1 MKKIL
6 KYTVGIL
13 LWILLSIVALLVLV
27 LLLIQTGPVKK
38 KLAGIASEQA
48 SVFVNGEVNV
58 GAIEGNFLTHIKLK
72 NVLLS
77 DINKDT
83 VAHIEQIDASYSLL
97 SLLYSELRV
106 NSLGI
111 HTPTIFLKQL
121 NDSTWNVQNIVKPS
135 DPEKVDTTTSSG
147 SLNIYM
153 QQFIL
158 SDGNVFIQS
167 PDTIIPRKI
176 ADLNSEI
183 SLRYTSEKQEIQLKS
198 FSFTSLKPQV
208 QLQQLSL
215 QLTRTAQKIVLKD
228 FYIKTALNKL
238 QGEAQ
243 YISEPDTMA
252 NASLNSDPLQLEEFE
267 FFIPGL
273 QFPATP
279 VFSFD
284 ASLKKDSVRA
294 TLELQDKDQRININ
308 LHSAN
313 LLAFIQNQN
322 EVMPQYN
329 VQALFENIDV
339 AYWLGQEEL
348 NHVINGNLNING
360 TGIKPETASAKVD
373 GDFNNCV
380 VQGKKVESLFFNFDL
395 NQGALKGIAQGKG
408 QFGEFKLVPNIRDF
422 NQTPVYTLEL
432 TAHKLDLAP
441 LTGNDSLKSDINFIA
456 KVKGRGFEPKTMQAD
471 ANLVFSKSHIYNLE
485 LDTLLAKVK
494 YLNENLTIDTLNLS
508 TKDVK
513 LIASGNYSL
522 NSHSDISL
530 SAKIAG
536 LDEFAAF
543 IPGAKVEAQGKIDAH
558 LWGTLE
564 SLNLETQ
571 VALDKIRYDSIFVA
585 TIQLDADAL
594 LTPKDTLINAN
605 LLAQNLNINN
615 LKIDSVWADLKA
627 APDSMY
633 LNARVA
639 AKDAK
644 TQLEATIN
652 LGKMLEVTLHDWA
665 INFNNQNY
673 KLQQPAT
680 IQIDSVRYS
689 IANFK
694 MASGMADSAQ
704 YIEADGHISRT
715 GSQDFKLNV
724 NNIDVGEILSSLD
737 SEIKAS
743 GLVNV
748 DIKLNGTATAPLL
761 EGDIKWNDAMLSD
774 YKFTDVGATFSYKQ
788 KQLTADALIVPQDSG
803 RITLK
808 GSFPVEFSLANMK
821 MDYSMKDPV
830 NAELRIEKFPLS
842 VLSTFDLADKIKGEL
857 NGQIDV
863 KGTPESPD
871 LNGSLKLEDAL
882 VKIPEYG
889 IDYRDMKFTLNFL
902 RDKIKLD
909 TLNIRSDDGN
919 LTGTGEM
926 SFNSD
931 FYKGDVSNSSI
942 ILTFDRFN
950 PVDHKQFNMELS
962 GKANIGGKKGDVVFD
977 GDLTIPEAQIYLPA
991 VLAMIQKGN
1000 PPKIPKPILVREM
1013 ERMKLAMDTMTAQK
1027 IDTARVDSISFD
1039 YFNFVTGKIKLKI
1052 PKNAWVKNDDM
1063 RIELSGDLEMIK
1075 HADFF
1080 EIFGTVDIVR
1090 GQYDLLGK
1098 TFMIKEGS
1106 VSFQG
1111 GEELLPHMN
1120 IKATYSFR
1128 NSQKVEQE
1136 ITVTVG
1142 GTTEEPTVAFTLD
1155 GSTISE
1161 GDALS
1166 YILFGKAMN
1175 ELTMDQ
1181 QENVGGKGDMATKA
1195 AASMLSSQLTNFLGD
1210 KLDVDYIEVKSDG
1223 GFDNATVVVGKY
1235 ITNDLFVS
1243 YEQRFGE
1250 TNEDDMSKYEV
1261 KLEYELFRFLF
1272 FQLNNSTIDSGFDV
1286 IFKVDAK

>member
-6 KYTVGIL
+6 KYTFRIL
-13 LWILLSIVALLVLV
+13 LWILLSIIALVILV

-38 KLAGIASEQA
+38 KLADIASEQA

-58 GAIEGNFLTHIKLK
+58 GAIEGNFLTNIKLK

-77 DINKDT
+77 DANKDT
-83 VAHIEQIDASYSLL
+83 LAHIEEIDASYSLMP
-97 SLLYSELRV
+97 LLYNELRIK
-106 NSLGI
+106 SLRI

-121 NDSTWNVQNIVKPS
+121 NDSTWNVQNIVKPTQPKPA
-135 DPEKVDTTTSSG
+135 DTTSSP
-147 SLNIYM
+147 LNIYLPE
-153 QQFIL
+153 FIL
-158 SDGNVFIQS
+158 SNGNVFIQS
-167 PDTIIPRKI
+167 PDTLLPRKI
-176 ADLNSEI
+176 ADLNTEI
-183 SLRYTSEKQEIQLKS
+183 SLRYTSEEQEVQLKS
-198 FSFTSLKPQV
+198 FSFTSQQPQV

-215 QLTRTAQKIVLKD
+215 QLTRTAKKIVLKD
-228 FYIKTALNKL
+228 LYIKTALNKL

-243 YISEPDTMA
+243 YVNKPDTVA
-252 NASLNSDPLQLEEFE
+252 NASLNTDPLRLEEFE

-284 ASLKKDSVRA
+284 ASLKKDSVSA
-294 TLELQDKDQRININ
+294 TIELKDGDQRININ
-308 LHSAN
+308 AYSSN
-313 LLAFIQNQN
+313 LLGYIQNQN
-322 EVMPQYN
+322 EVVLQYN
-329 VQALFENIDV
+329 VKGLFENIDV
-339 AYWLGQEEL
+339 AYWLGKKEL
-348 NHVINGNLNING
+348 NHLLNGNLHIIG
-360 TGIKPETASAKVD
+360 SGIKPETASAKVD
-373 GDFNNCV
+373 GDFNNCL
-380 VQGKKVESLFFNFDL
+380 VQGKKVERLFFNFDL
-395 NQGALKGIAQGKG
+395 NQGNLKGIAQGKG

-422 NQTPVYTLEL
+422 NQTPVYTFEL
-432 TAHKLDLAP
+432 TAKKLDLAP
-441 LTGNDSLKSDINFIA
+441 LTGNDSLQSNINFTA
-456 KVKGRGFEPKTMQAD
+456 QVNGRGFEPKKMQAD
-471 ANLVFSKSHIYNLE
+471 AKLVFSKSHIYNLE
-485 LDTLLAKVK
+485 LDTLLAKVR
-494 YLNENLTIDTLNLS
+494 YLNENLNIDTLNLS

-513 LIASGNYSL
+513 LTASGNYSL
-522 NSHSDISL
+522 QSHSDISL
-530 SAKIAG
+530 SATIAS
-536 LDEFAAF
+536 LEDFADF
-543 IPGAKVEAQGKIDAH
+543 IPGAKVQAQGQIDAH
-558 LWGTLE
+558 LWGTLD
-564 SLNLETQ
+564 SLNLQTQ
-571 VALDKIRYDSIFVA
+571 IALDKTRYDSIFVA
-585 TIQLDADAL
+585 TIRLDADGL
-594 LTPKDTLINAN
+594 LTPMDTLINAN
-605 LLAQNLNINN
+605 LLAKNIDINN

-652 LGKMLEVTLHDWA
+652 LGKLLKVTLHDWA
-665 INFNNQNY
+665 INFKNQNF
-673 KLQQPAT
+673 KLQQAAT
-680 IQIDSVRYS
+680 IQIDSVYYS

-694 MASGMADSAQ
+694 LASGVADSAQ
-704 YIEADGHISRT
+704 YIEADGYISRN
-715 GSQDFKLNV
+715 GAQDFKLNI

-748 DIKLNGTATAPLL
+748 DIKLNGTATAPLMD
-761 EGDIKWNDAMLSD
+761 GDIKWNDAMLSD

-808 GSFPVEFSLANMK
+808 GSFPVGFSLDSMK
-821 MDYSMKDPV
+821 VDYSMKDPV
-830 NAELRIEKFPLS
+830 DAVVRIEKFPLS
-842 VLSTFDLADKIKGEL
+842 VLSTFDIADKIKGEL

-871 LNGSLKLEDAL
+871 LNGSIKLEDAL
-882 VKIPEYG
+882 VNIPEYG

-909 TLNIRSDDGN
+909 TLYIRSNDGT

-942 ILTFDRFN
+942 ILNFDRFN

-962 GKANIGGKKGDVVFD
+962 GKANIGGKKGDVVF
-977 GDLTIPEAQIYLPA
+977 GGNLTVPEAQIYLPA

-1000 PPKIPKPILVREM
+1000 QPKIPKPILVREM
-1013 ERMKLAMDTMTAQK
+1013 EKMKLAMDTMAAQK
-1027 IDTARVDSISFD
+1027 IDTVRVNSVSFD
-1039 YFNFVTGKIKLKI
+1039 YFNFITGKVKVKI
-1052 PKNAWVKNDDM
+1052 PKNTWIKNDDM

-1080 EIFGTVDIVR
+1080 EMFGTVDIVR

-1098 TFMIKEGS
+1098 TFMIKEGA

-1111 GEELLPHMN
+1111 GEELLPHIN

-1142 GTTEEPTVAFTLD
+1142 GTSEAPTVAFTLD
-1155 GSTISE
+1155 GSSISE

-1243 YEQRFGE
+1243 YEQRFGQ
-1250 TNEDDMSKYEV
+1250 TDQQDMSKYEV

>member
-6 KYTVGIL
+6 KYTVRIL
-13 LWILLSIVALLVLV
+13 LWILLSIIALVVIV

-77 DINKDT
+77 ETNKDT
-83 VAHIEQIDASYSLL
+83 LAHIEEIDATYSLL
-97 SLLYSELRV
+97 PLLYNELRV
-106 NSLGI
+106 KSLRI

-121 NDSTWNVQNIVKPS
+121 NDSTWNVQNIVKPTE
-135 DPEKVDTTTSSG
+135 PKPVDTTSSPF
-147 SLNIYM
+147 NIYLPE
-153 QQFIL
+153 FIL

-176 ADLNSEI
+176 ADLNTEI
-183 SLRYTSEKQEIQLKS
+183 SLRYTADEQEVQLKS
-198 FSFTSLKPQV
+198 FSFTSLQPQV

-215 QLTRTAQKIVLKD
+215 QLTRTTQKIVLKD

-238 QGEAQ
+238 HGQAQ
-243 YISEPDTMA
+243 YLSKPDTLA

-284 ASLKKDSVRA
+284 ASLKNDSVRA
-294 TLELQDKDQRININ
+294 TLELKDKDQRININ
-308 LHSAN
+308 LQSAN

-329 VQALFENIDV
+329 VKALFENIDV
-339 AYWLGQEEL
+339 AYWLGQAEL
-348 NHVINGNLNING
+348 NHVINGNLNIIG
-360 TGIKPETASAKVD
+360 TGIKPETATAKVN

-380 VQGKKVESLFFNFDL
+380 IQGKKVESLFFNFDL
-395 NQGALKGIAQGKG
+395 NQGNLNGIAQGKG
-408 QFGEFKLVPNIRDF
+408 QFGEFKLVPTIRDF
-422 NQTPVYTLEL
+422 NQTAIYTLEL
-432 TAHKLDLAP
+432 TARRLNLAP
-441 LTGNDSLKSDINFIA
+441 LTGNDSLQSNINFTAHIN
-456 KVKGRGFEPKTMQAD
+456 GHGFEPKTMQAD
-471 ANLVFSKSHIYNLE
+471 AKLVFSKSNIYKLE
-485 LDTLLAKVK
+485 LDTLLSKVK
-494 YLNENLTIDTLNLS
+494 YLNENITIDTLNLS

-513 LIASGNYSL
+513 LTANGNYSL

-530 SAKIAG
+530 LATIAS
-536 LDEFAAF
+536 LDEFASF
-543 IPGAKVEAQGKIDAH
+543 IPGATVEAKGNIDAH
-558 LWGTLE
+558 LWGTLD

-571 VALDKIRYDSIFVA
+571 VNLDKIRYDSIFVA
-585 TIQLDADAL
+585 SLQLDADAL
-594 LTPKDTLINAN
+594 LTPNDTLINAN
-605 LLAQNLNINN
+605 LLAQNIDISN

-633 LNARVA
+633 LDARVA
-639 AKDAK
+639 AKEAK

-652 LGKMLEVTLHDWA
+652 LGEMLKVTLHDWA
-665 INFNNQNY
+665 INFKNQNF

-680 IQIDSVRYS
+680 IQIDSVKYS

-694 MASGMADSAQ
+694 LASGVADSAQ
-704 YIEADGHISRT
+704 YMEADGYISRN
-715 GSQDFKLNV
+715 GAQDFKLNI
-724 NNIDVGEILSSLD
+724 NNINVGEILSSLD

-743 GLVNV
+743 GLVNL
-748 DIKLNGTATAPLL
+748 DIKLNGTATAPLI
-761 EGDIKWNDAMLSD
+761 EGDIKWNNAMLSD

-803 RITLK
+803 SITLK
-808 GSFPVEFSLANMK
+808 GSFPIAFSLDSMK
-821 MDYSMKDPV
+821 VDYSMKDPV

-842 VLSTFDLADKIKGEL
+842 VLSTFDLADQIKGEL

-909 TLNIRSDDGN
+909 TLNIKSDDGS

-931 FYKGDVSNSSI
+931 FYKGDISNSSI
-942 ILTFDRFN
+942 TLTFDRFN

-991 VLAMIQKGN
+991 VMAMIQKGN

-1013 ERMKLAMDTMTAQK
+1013 ERMKLEMDTMTAQK

-1039 YFNFVTGKIKLKI
+1039 YFNFITGKIKLKI

-1111 GEELLPHMN
+1111 GEELLPHIN

-1155 GSTISE
+1155 GSSISE

-1223 GFDNATVVVGKY
+1223 GFDKATVVVGKY

-1272 FQLNNSTIDSGFDV
+1272 LQLNNSTIDSGFDV